1 MSLVLGSGHFA
12 QHHQFIP
19 CFLDRLIPVSG
30 TLPGTRM
37 EMLCYALL
45 QLRRESENCRPVC
58 ADDWRGST

>member
-45 QLRRESENCRPVC
+45 QLRRE
-58 ADDWRGST
+58 